1 MQDAATILVVDDEY
15 SLRRLVISYLT
26 KDGFRVMEA
35 QDSQQ
40 ALSIF
45 DQHQIDLVLIDVMM
59 PGMDGFGLVK
69 ELRKKT
75 DIPLILLT
83 AKGEESAKVAGLA
96 IGADDYVTKPFS
108 APEVVARVKA
118 QIRRFKGTFASD
130 DVTPEL
136 KIGERLVID
145 QSSRRCY
152 VDSVEADLSRREFDL
167 LFKLASSPGK
177 VFTREALLLAAWGT
191 TYITEKTIDVHVA
204 ALRKKLSSAANITS
218 LRGIG
223 YRLDP

>member
-130 DVTPEL
+130 DVIPEL

>member
-1 MQDAATILVVDDEY
+1 MVDDEY
-15 SLRRLVISYLT
+15 SLRRLVVSYLT

-35 QDSQQ
+35 QDAHQ

-83 AKGEESAKVAGLA
+83 AKGEESAKVAGLEL
-96 IGADDYVTKPFS
+96 GADDYVTKPFS

-130 DVTPEL
+130 EIVPEL
-136 KIGERLVID
+136 KIGERLIID
-145 QSSRRCY
+145 HSSRRCF

-167 LFKLASSPGK
+167 LFRLASSPGK

-191 TYITEKTIDVHVA
+191 TFITEKTIDVHVA